1 MNKFIQKFVP
11 HHPGTYSIM
20 LALCWTAVMALSLVA
35 SLSSLRREITTIAG
49 NIAGAYID
57 KDVLYRNWNALHGG
71 IYVPV
76 NQGLAPN
83 AFYPPSMP
91 DRDVVTP
98 SGRHLTF
105 VNPSYMMRQIYDL
118 SRKEDGITAH
128 ITSLKPL
135 NPKNAPSPWE
145 AEGVRAFERGGIE
158 ARSVVAE
165 EGTRYMRLMR
175 PLVTEESC
183 LACHAQQGY
192 KLGDIRGGI
201 SIRMPMGLLEAGL
214 GKQLKHLALAHAA
227 VWLLGL
233 AGLFA
238 GSLGLRRRTAERD
251 LALQELRRANAL
263 LESQATTDPVT
274 GLLNRRRFSE
284 LLESAI
290 QESKRYGLPLAV
302 IFFDVDRFKSIN
314 DTYGHDAG
322 DSVLKELAVIV
333 SGMIRKTDI
342 LARYGGEEFVLVV
355 HNNDGRTARM
365 LAEKIRSRVSRHSF
379 LHVGQVTAS
388 FGVARLEPN
397 DTAESLVKRA
407 DHAMYSAKHAGR
419 NRVETCCDCNSAAA

>member
-1 MNKFIQKFVP
+1 MNKLIQRFIP
-11 HHPGTYSIM
+11 HHPGTYSLM
-20 LALCWTAVMALSLVA
+20 LALCWTAVIAVSLA
-35 SLSSLRREITTIAG
+35 GSLTSLRREINTIAG

-91 DRDVVTP
+91 DRDVTTP

-118 SRKEDGITAH
+118 SRKDDGITAH

-135 NPKNAPSPWE
+135 NPKNAPSNWE
-145 AEGVRAFERGGIE
+145 AEGLRSFERGGRE
-158 ARSVVAE
+158 ARSVVS
-165 EGTRYMRLMR
+165 EGGNRYVRLMR

-192 KLGDIRGGI
+192 KKGDIRGGI

-214 GKQLKHLALAHAA
+214 GKQFKHLALAHAA

-233 AGLFA
+233 LGLFA

-251 LALQELRRANAL
+251 LALQELKQANAL
-263 LESQATTDPVT
+263 LESQATTDAVT
-274 GLLNRRRFSE
+274 GILNRRKFCE
-284 LLESAI
+284 LLETAI
-290 QESKRYGLPLAV
+290 QESKRYGLPLAI

-322 DSVLKELAVIV
+322 DSVLRELAGLV

-342 LARYGGEEFVLVV
+342 FARFGGEEFVLVV
-355 HNNDGRTARM
+355 HNNDGRTVRM
-365 LAEKIRSRVSRHSF
+365 LAEKIRSRVSQHSF
-379 LHVGQVTAS
+379 ISVGQVTAS
-388 FGVARLEPN
+388 FGVARLYQD
-397 DTAESLVKRA
+397 DTAETLVKRA
-407 DHAMYSAKHAGR
+407 DQAMYNAKHAGR
-419 NRVETCCDCNSAAA
+419 NRVETCCDCHSVAA